1 MKVNLE
7 NVGVLEV
14 LLMIIVIASMFI
26 VMSKD
31 EKKSI
36 IGRILAF
43 TTLLSYVNIKLF
55 LFWCW
60 SYRRTRNNKN

>member
-60 SYRRTRNNKN
+60 SYRRTSNNKN

>member
-7 NVGVLEV
+7 NVGVLEL

-55 LFWCW
+55 LF
-60 SYRRTRNNKN
+60 

>member
-14 LLMIIVIASMFI
+14 LLMIIVIVSMFI

-55 LFWCW
+55 LFFFCF
-60 SYRRTRNNKN
+60 YRRTRNNKN

>member
-55 LFWCW
+55 LFWC
-60 SYRRTRNNKN
+60 

>member
-60 SYRRTRNNKN
+60 SYRRTNNNKN